1 MGYDKNLKLIRDVVE
16 KLASSM
22 VVSFY
27 PESIR
32 RRTNLPMAIVLEK
45 LENLVTEGLIY
56 AKFVVKCPIDY
67 NEVAICDSYEEAKE
81 LEPQICLMCGE
92 EFEVDDS
99 FIYLEYYFDKEY
111 MDDIAEE
118 VKKKNQIQNRKML
131 LMQ

>member
-1 MGYDKNLKLIRDVVE
+1 MGYDKNLKLIRSVVE
-16 KLASSM
+16 SLASSM

-32 RRTNLPMAIVLEK
+32 RRTNLPLGIVLEK
-45 LENLVTEGLIY
+45 LENLVAEGWIE

-81 LEPQICLMCGE
+81 LEPQMCLMCGE

-99 FIYLEYYFDKEY
+99 FIYLEYYFNKEY
-111 MDDIAEE
+111 LDDVEEE
-118 VKKKNQIQNRKML
+118 VKKNNQFRNQKMVV
-131 LMQ
+131 M